1 MLIRIICSRFTIILL
16 KIKGKCWRMSCAQSF
31 DKQRSWLNEAKVGK
45 ELIRWNI
52 TACSD
57 RNGQAKQKKRGGALR
72 ARWTDEG
79 RVSRRQI
86 NQKDIKGK
94 WAEGGK
100 EWKSADRL
108 SHAVPAPLRLSLLSD
123 LRAIVPHGCM
133 EGAGAQRTQYTH
145 KHTHTHT
152 NVWEKKFRCS
162 GSRFWL
168 LILLILSCF
177 SSPHTWT
184 FQIKAF
190 GFTSTNFAP
199 KHKHTVTHSL
209 THPVCCCQ
217 RELCRQRWLVAAVV
231 GALW

>member
-1 MLIRIICSRFTIILL
+1 MYLNQCCIQGRRTGKTQLAEKNHITCHINLSQFMLIRIICSRFTIILL

-152 NVWEKKFRCS
+152 HTHTNVWEKSLDVLVLDS
-162 GSRFWL
+162 GS
-168 LILLILSCF
+168 
-177 SSPHTWT
+177 SS
-184 FQIKAF
+184 
-190 GFTSTNFAP
+190 S
-199 KHKHTVTHSL
+199 
-209 THPVCCCQ
+209 
-217 RELCRQRWLVAAVV
+217 
-231 GALW
+231 